1 MVSALTHSSPSFSP
15 TLFSPKTLTPPTSP
29 VLPFSVT
36 SPFPLT
42 LHHFPRNIPIRTF
55 SFPAANSAPGSSRPR
70 RSVCSYKAGDD
81 KFPQKELMA
90 AKSGKIFKLLKE
102 NPNGDISHLLM
113 DIPTDPETFELVVRF
128 CHGFELKLSPENC
141 IPLACLANYL
151 GMNENHSTNNLLK
164 RALTYLQQRILPNWN
179 ALVKSLKTSEK
190 VLQEAVKLGLVDV
203 CFESIIE
210 MALVNPHLLG
220 EPIRN
225 PKNDDVDDSG
235 SEEMKNVYRPN
246 ARRRLFVLD
255 RQSEDL
261 NTLSLQLYEPII
273 GGMILRKVPP
283 EYVAASIC
291 QYAKRWVFSS
301 STRGDDVLIYR
312 RNSRSEVIE
321 AVERLLPHEQGLLP
335 CTFLFEMLNSA
346 IILEASSKCKEGLEI
361 RIGKQLDQATVKDLL
376 IPSQGYT
383 KEVEYDVE
391 CVKRILKSF
400 YCNYARSDIS
410 GLITVAELVED
421 FLVEVA
427 SDVDLNAET
436 FILLAEMSISASVGT
451 QRSSDGI
458 YRAIDVY
465 LHTHRFLTESERED
479 VCSVLDCHKLSPEAR
494 EHASQNNRL
503 PLRVVVQALFVGQLS
518 LRETLTK
525 EVEDCDNRLRKVAVR
540 EEEEEAVR
548 AGGCEEEVR
557 TEMER
562 MGSKVTELERE
573 CDTIRR
579 EIQSGCCG
587 GAKKK
592 EKVGMWREMKRKIG
606 CTTSVI
612 NCDCQVKRHKKVH
625 PRH

>member
-1 MVSALTHSSPSFSP
+1 MDTTTRHLAKSSSWLSKSRSSSHIQ
-15 TLFSPKTLTPPTSP
+15 LHIRC
-29 VLPFSVT
+29 VPFI
-36 SPFPLT
+36 LD
-42 LHHFPRNIPIRTF
+42 R
-55 SFPAANSAPGSSRPR
+55 
-70 RSVCSYKAGDD
+70 
-81 KFPQKELMA
+81 ELMA

-102 NPNGDISHLLM
+102 NLSGDISHLLM

-128 CHGFELKLSPENC
+128 CHGRELKLSPENC
-141 IPLACLANYL
+141 IPLTCLSNYL
-151 GMNENHSTNNLLK
+151 GMTENHSTNNLLK

-179 ALVKSLKTSEK
+179 DLVNSLKASEK
-190 VLQEAVKLGLVDV
+190 VLQEAVKLGLVDA

-220 EPIRN
+220 ELIRN
-225 PKNDDVDDSG
+225 PSNDDVDDSD

-255 RQSEDL
+255 RKSEDL

-273 GGMILRKVPP
+273 RGMIHRKVPP

-376 IPSQGYT
+376 IPSQGYA

-391 CVKRILKSF
+391 CIKRILKSF
-400 YCNYARSDIS
+400 YGNYVRSDIS

-427 SDVDLNAET
+427 SDVDLNTET
-436 FILLAEMSISASVGT
+436 FTLLAEMSISASVGT
-451 QRSSDGI
+451 QTSSDGI

-465 LHTHRFLTESERED
+465 LDTHRFLTESERED
-479 VCSVLDCHKLSPEAR
+479 VCSILDCHKLSPKAR

-503 PLRVVVQALFVGQLS
+503 PLRVVVQVLFVGQLS
-518 LRETLTK
+518 LREILTK
-525 EVEDCDNRLRKVAVR
+525 EAEGCDDRLRKVAAR

-548 AGGCEEEVR
+548 VGGCEEEVR

-562 MGSKVTELERE
+562 MGSKVMELERE

-579 EIQSGCCG
+579 EIQSNCCG

-592 EKVGMWREMKRKIG
+592 EKGMWRDMKRKFG

-612 NCDCQVKRHKKVH
+612 NCDCHVKRHKKVH